1 MKSVIENLKRPV
13 RLKIFGK
20 DRHVPLVVILAGV
33 SLVVVFFAIRY
44 VALQDKWRTLNVE
57 WHGYSIDYPAL
68 WSPHTYPASGGRGEN
83 LDYLSATIS
92 STGLSIYIYQMQI
105 EQPTLT
111 KAFEWGQKIVQ
122 GWKASNISSTFETQ
136 IGHDHYPALAQTY
149 YDRGKLTK
157 AFFVVS
163 ENRVY
168 MIEFTRVGKNSQPII
183 DRMLASFRLY
193 DGGNE

>member
-1 MKSVIENLKRPV
+1 MKSVTENLKRPV

-20 DRHVPLVVILAGV
+20 DRYVPLIVILAGV
-33 SLVVVFFAIRY
+33 SLVVMFFAIRY
-44 VALQDKWRTLNVE
+44 IALQDKWRTLNVE

-83 LDYLSATIS
+83 LDYLSASID
-92 STGLSIYIYQMQI
+92 STGMYVFIHQVKM
-105 EQPTLT
+105 EQPDLT
-111 KAFEWGQKIVQ
+111 DAFEWGQKIVQ
-122 GWKASNISSTFETQ
+122 GRKASSVSSSVETQ
-136 IGHDHYPALAQTY
+136 IGYGAYPALTQSY
-149 YDRGKLTK
+149 YDKGRLIK

-163 ENRVY
+163 ESRAY
-168 MIEFTRVGKNSQPII
+168 MIEFIRVNENSQPII